1 MANKIIIGIL
11 VFLVIILGG
20 SGYYSYTLA
29 QQVDYLSEQLT
40 VYQQEQARRI
50 SAVSSELADLRR
62 ETLVRFDSLGDEIR
76 ETVIEIGTLKD
87 ELKSEIGNTTAR
99 IDILEGEIDST
110 LGRIATLEDEIGDI
124 SAALPK
130 SVMNA
135 SEVYQKVSQATV
147 RVSNG
152 ETLIGSGFIFDTD
165 SHVITAHHVI
175 ENMSTIYV
183 VLPDGRLS
191 KASVVGSCERS
202 DVAVLTLRDRLVV
215 EPLTLAD
222 SALVSIGEPVATIG
236 NPFDMTE
243 TLTTG
248 VVSHTGRYI
257 NVDYESGTRAVANLI
272 QFDAP
277 ANPGNSGCPL
287 VNSAGD
293 VIGLVIAR
301 ILAERGDGIN
311 YAVSSNKV
319 SRVAAA
325 LIAHGSYDYP
335 RLGLL
340 ITNLTP
346 QMAEMRGLE
355 TTSGALVVEVSPDS
369 PAEVAGVKVDDIVI
383 SMDGVNIRDVAGAI
397 SYLGGHKSPGDIA
410 ILGLIRGDARLE
422 LSLTVGKLT

>member
-50 SAVSSELADLRR
+50 SSVSSELADLRR
-62 ETLVRFDSLGDEIR
+62 ETLAKFNSLEDEIG
-76 ETVIEIGTLKD
+76 ETTIEIGTLKD
-87 ELKSEIGNTTAR
+87 ELKNEMGKTTAR
-99 IDILEGEIDST
+99 IDTLEREIDST
-110 LGRIATLEDEIGDI
+110 LGRIDTLEDEMGDI

-135 SEVYQKVSQATV
+135 SEVYQRVSQATV

-191 KASVVGSCERS
+191 RASVVGSCERS
-202 DVAVLTLRDRLVV
+202 DVAVLTLQDRLVV

-311 YAVSSNKV
+311 YAVSSNKI

-355 TTSGALVVEVSPDS
+355 TTSGALV
-369 PAEVAGVKVDDIVI
+369 
-383 SMDGVNIRDVAGAI
+383 
-397 SYLGGHKSPGDIA
+397 
-410 ILGLIRGDARLE
+410 
-422 LSLTVGKLT
+422 

>member
-1 MANKIIIGIL
+1 
-11 VFLVIILGG
+11 
-20 SGYYSYTLA
+20 
-29 QQVDYLSEQLT
+29 
-40 VYQQEQARRI
+40 
-50 SAVSSELADLRR
+50 
-62 ETLVRFDSLGDEIR
+62 
-76 ETVIEIGTLKD
+76 
-87 ELKSEIGNTTAR
+87 
-99 IDILEGEIDST
+99 
-110 LGRIATLEDEIGDI
+110 
-124 SAALPK
+124 
-130 SVMNA
+130 MNA
-135 SEVYQKVSQATV
+135 SEVYQRVSQATV

-191 KASVVGSCERS
+191 RASVVGSCERS
-202 DVAVLTLRDRLVV
+202 DVAVLTLQDRLVV

-272 QFDAP
+272 QFYAP

-301 ILAERGDGIN
+301 VLAERGDGIN
-311 YAVSSNKV
+311 YAVSSNKI
-319 SRVAAA
+319 SRVVAA

-369 PAEVAGVKVDDIVI
+369 PAEVAGVKFDDIVI
-383 SMDGVNIRDVAGAI
+383 SMDGVNIRDVAGTI
-397 SYLGGHKSPGDIA
+397 SYLGGHKSPGDTA
-410 ILGLIRGDARLE
+410 ILGLMRGGARLE
-422 LSLTVGKLT
+422 LSLTVGKQT